1 MVLLFNWQVI
11 LSWNPS
17 SSTEELDFRC
27 SGEASKGGD
36 GPPTNGF
43 VVAAPNPPTRLRMF
57 RSNFE
62 RKRTHSIV
70 CSDSGRSGQG
80 RRAKATGIYAHSHSD
95 MDGQSSVNQ
104 SYCK

>member
-1 MVLLFNWQVI
+1 M
-11 LSWNPS
+11 
-17 SSTEELDFRC
+17 EELDLRC
-27 SGEASKGGD
+27 SGEASKAGD

-43 VVAAPNPPTRLRMF
+43 VVAAPNPPTRRMF
-57 RSNFE
+57 GSNFE
-62 RKRTHSIV
+62 RKRTDGQYSIV